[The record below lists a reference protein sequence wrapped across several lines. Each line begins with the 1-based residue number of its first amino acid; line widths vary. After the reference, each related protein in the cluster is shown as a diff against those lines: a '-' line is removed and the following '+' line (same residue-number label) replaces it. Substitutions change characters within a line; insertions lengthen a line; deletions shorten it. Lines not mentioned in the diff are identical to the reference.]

1 MPDPSHR
8 ATSPSAL
15 SRIQEKYILAPTVEH
30 PHRFYFPIKDLTY
43 KFREMMKTKNYVRI
57 MTQVDLCRWILTQ
70 WYIYCAEDIWICGD
84 AMILNA
90 EPSKKILCQ
99 PMCVRT
105 RRTCPAH
112 YSESREF
119 FLICPSC
126 RNLGVAVKGTFWKC
140 SKCKQSIP
148 YNLVGDVPFIVMG
161 CADCPVKIG
170 EEGVKANIKK
180 KANYY
185 IKKLQVRQHVAE
197 RKIGDMMED
206 LKQSSLKGE
215 EGL

>member
-1 MPDPSHR
+1 
-8 ATSPSAL
+8 
-15 SRIQEKYILAPTVEH
+15 
-30 PHRFYFPIKDLTY
+30 
-43 KFREMMKTKNYVRI
+43 
-57 MTQVDLCRWILTQ
+57 
-70 WYIYCAEDIWICGD
+70 
-84 AMILNA
+84 
-90 EPSKKILCQ
+90 
-99 PMCVRT
+99 
-105 RRTCPAH
+105 
-112 YSESREF
+112 
-119 FLICPSC
+119 
-126 RNLGVAVKGTFWKC
+126 LGVAVKGTFWKC